1 MNDKINVYVI
11 GDNYFLP
18 DLVINQFKEVL
29 TPHLERLSFH
39 AQHLPYPIDSL
50 YLEDAS
56 VIPTG
61 MAWDNNMNE
70 TYGRHGVREY
80 YGSDE
85 LLDGKI
91 NEADILI
98 VHGVAVPGF
107 ILNQAKHL
115 KLIGCLRG
123 GPVNIDMD
131 TARQR
136 GIQVTNTPGKNAQ
149 GVAEFTIGLILAH
162 LRNIV
167 TGSRYFSEG
176 RYRPYYYNYNVSG
189 PELAGQKVGLIGFG
203 KIAQLLTGL
212 FRAFGTIVFA
222 YDPFVDPQ
230 EIESKGAVP
239 CTFDDLI
246 ANCDIISVHARAKKG
261 EPPMFG
267 EEQFAKMKPTATFV
281 NTARGGLV
289 DYPALYRALLDGQIA
304 GAALDVYGL
313 ESFDFY
319 KKLINL
325 ENVTATPHI
334 AGSSRET
341 VVRGAVMMAEEIKRF
356 LEGAP
361 LLYKIK

>member
-1 MNDKINVYVI
+1 MNDKININVI

-18 DLVINQFKEVL
+18 ELVINQFKAIL
-29 TPHLERLSFH
+29 APHLERLSFH

-50 YLEDAS
+50 LLEETS

-91 NEADILI
+91 DEADILI

-107 ILNQAKHL
+107 ILNQAQHL

-131 TARQR
+131 TARRR

-167 TGSRYFSEG
+167 SGSRYFSEG

-189 PELAGQKVGLIGFG
+189 PELAGKRIGLIGFG
-203 KIAQLLTGL
+203 KIAQLLTGIL
-212 FRAFGTIVFA
+212 QAFGTTVFA
-222 YDPFVDPQ
+222 FDPYVDPTL
-230 EIESKGAVP
+230 IESFGAVP
-239 CTFDDLI
+239 CSFDELI
-246 ANCDIISVHARAKKG
+246 ATCDIISVHARAKKG

-267 EEQFAKMKPTATFV
+267 APQFAKMKPTATFV

-289 DYPALYRALLDGQIA
+289 DYPALYRALVDGQIA

-313 ESFDFY
+313 ETFDFY

-341 VVRGAVMMAEEIKRF
+341 VIRGAIMMAEEVKRF
-356 LEGAP
+356 LEEEP
-361 LLYKIK
+361 LLYQIK